1 MACKFG
7 VDTVETV
14 RGMGRGRVS
23 IVGAKNRYDI
33 VGNDIGFATSTKVVK
48 KEEKKKRK
56 GKKKKEEGDAGLAKA
71 NESRCRC
78 YFNDDKRL
86 SALPL

>member
-56 GKKKKEEGDAGLAKA
+56 GKKEKGRRRRRPGR
-71 NESRCRC
+71 S
-78 YFNDDKRL
+78 KRISL
-86 SALPL
+86 SLLFQRRQAS